1 MRTRGD
7 RKVMKD
13 KQQEDEADKL
23 NKDIS
28 SKSLMKRRTRMKRK
42 RAGTSSR
49 KMRKRGQT
57 RTSSKWKLRNKRR
70 RTISRKIKNKDNEQS
85 NR

>member
-1 MRTRGD
+1 
-7 RKVMKD
+7 
-13 KQQEDEADKL
+13 
-23 NKDIS
+23 
-28 SKSLMKRRTRMKRK
+28 MKRK

-57 RTSSKWKLRNKRR
+57 RTSSTRKPRNNRR